1 MKSETLRMN
10 HVTFLEEGNMLLNDF
25 NLHVFTGEIL
35 GLLLLNSHGL
45 GALLRLLQ
53 HNLPLHYGAVYFNE
67 KLVNSYGNV
76 ADTLNPTQIIERRSH
91 LIDTLSVADNVFV
104 LNRNFTDVFVQNR
117 KMDDRALLVA
127 EDLGIRLEPDA
138 PVERLTTYQRMEIE
152 LMRAVVSGTGLV
164 ILDNL
169 VHLLTAEELV
179 NLHGLIGKCAA
190 MGISFIYICD
200 QPAVMEALCDRIAI
214 FRSGGICK
222 VVYNDHEET
231 DGLLNRYVEAS
242 FNITK
247 PARGGESADPDAS
260 STPVLLMERATDDLL
275 AEIDLQV
282 NRGEVVLFVD
292 QQPGVLHRLT
302 EVIDRQRPLRSG
314 TVQTFGKYGEAC
326 ILYKMAENP
335 THRMLF
341 RNMSVMDNLCFHLDD
356 RLSRVWKPRRV
367 RQNVALELE
376 GKLGSVLRAKDLNE
390 LSQSEL
396 YDLVYYKCLLEKPD
410 LAILFCPMDNIDM
423 HLRRSILKRIR
434 MLSAADIAVLIL
446 STDFGLS
453 ASPLVERT
461 FWMERTQ
468 HACQSMPQGNDTD
481 NA

>member
-10 HVTFLEEGNMLLNDF
+10 HVTYLEDGNTLLNDF
-25 NLHVFTGEIL
+25 NLHVFTGEIV

-53 HNLPLHYGAVYFNE
+53 HNLPLHYGTVYFNE
-67 KLVNSYGNV
+67 KIINSYGNTG
-76 ADTLNPTQIIERRSH
+76 DTLSPAQIIERRSH
-91 LIDTLSVADNVFV
+91 LIDTLSVADNIFV
-104 LNRNFTDVFVQNR
+104 LNRNFTDLFVYNR
-117 KMDDRALLVA
+117 KICERAKLVA
-127 EDLGIRLEPDA
+127 EDLAIRLDLDT
-138 PVERLTTYQRMEIE
+138 PVECLTTYQRMEIE

-169 VHLLTAEELV
+169 VHLLTAAELES
-179 NLHGLIGKCAA
+179 LHALVRKCAD

-214 FRSGGICK
+214 FRSGSICK
-222 VVYNDHEET
+222 VVYNDHAET
-231 DGLLNRYVEAS
+231 DGLLNRYVTAS
-242 FNITK
+242 FNIAK
-247 PARGGESADPDAS
+247 SARDGENPAREAS
-260 STPVLLMERATDDLL
+260 LAHVLLVDGGTDDLL
-275 AEIDLQV
+275 ANVSLQV

-292 QQPGVLHRLT
+292 QQPAILQRLA
-302 EVIDRQRPLRSG
+302 EVIGQERPLHSG

-326 ILYKMAENP
+326 ILYKMVQNP
-335 THRMLF
+335 THHMLF

-356 RLSRVWKPRRV
+356 RLSKVWKPRRI
-367 RQNVALELE
+367 RQNVALEL
-376 GKLGSVLRAKDLNE
+376 KVALGDLLKEKNLNK

-396 YDLVYYKCLLEKPD
+396 YDLVYYQCLLERAD

-423 HLRRSILKRIR
+423 HLRHSILKRIR

-461 FWMERTQ
+461 FCIERAEGLRPAQTPAAQ
-468 HACQSMPQGNDTD
+468 DGHA
-481 NA
+481 

>member
-1 MKSETLRMN
+1 MKSEALRMN
-10 HVTFLEEGNMLLNDF
+10 HVTYLEDGNMLLNDF

-45 GALLRLLQ
+45 SALLRLLQ
-53 HNLPLHYGAVYFNE
+53 HNLPLHYGTVYFNE
-67 KLVNSYGNV
+67 KIVNSYGNTG
-76 ADTLNPTQIIERRSH
+76 DTLNPTQIIERRSH
-91 LIDTLSVADNVFV
+91 LIDTLSIADNIFV
-104 LNRNFTDVFVQNR
+104 LNRNFADVFVYNR
-117 KMDDRALLVA
+117 KISDRARLVA
-127 EDLGIRLEPDA
+127 EDLEIRLDLDT

-169 VHLLTAEELV
+169 VHLLSASELE
-179 NLHGLIGKCAA
+179 NLHALIRKCAE

-200 QPAVMEALCDRIAI
+200 QPAMMEALCDRIAI

-222 VVYNDHEET
+222 MVYNNHEET
-231 DGLLNRYVEAS
+231 DGLLNRYVTAS

-247 PARGGESADPDAS
+247 PARDSEDPAREVS
-260 STPVLLMERATDDLL
+260 LAHVLLIDGGTDDLL
-275 AEIDLQV
+275 ANVSLQV

-292 QQPGVLHRLT
+292 QQPALLQRLT
-302 EVIDRQRPLRSG
+302 EVIGQERSLQSG
-314 TVQTFGKYGEAC
+314 TVKTFGKYGEAC
-326 ILYKMAENP
+326 IFYKIVQNP
-335 THRMLF
+335 THHMLF

-356 RLSRVWKPRRV
+356 RLSRVWKPRRI
-367 RQNVALELE
+367 RQNVALELK
-376 GKLGSVLRAKDLNE
+376 GAIGDLLKAKNLKK

-410 LAILFCPMDNIDM
+410 LAILFCPIDNIDM
-423 HLRRSILKRIR
+423 HLRHSILKRIR

-461 FWMERTQ
+461 FWMERADGTRQ
-468 HACQSMPQGNDTD
+468 IQSLTAQDD